1 MNNQQFFKTFRFFKF
16 QFNKDH
22 YLTHSSYDGCPINYL
37 GIVISGSGRFTTE
50 EEVVTAGQGEI
61 IFIPKG
67 CKYTSY
73 WKTDGQQVAWYSIGF
88 DLFPQADSSEIL
100 LQTIVPT
107 EVEKKILDCITDNF
121 TESTE
126 NVGHLYSFLGSA
138 LPRMKRKSGAHT
150 SVSDKATSYMRKFPN
165 ASIKEVAEACG
176 LSESALYGIIK
187 KCRNTTPNEIR
198 QKILCEKAVEMLIST
213 DLPIEEISNELGF
226 SSSSYFRKILRK
238 HTGKTPLKIRKENHF

>member
-1 MNNQQFFKTFRFFKF
+1 MS
-16 QFNKDH
+16 
-22 YLTHSSYDGCPINYL
+22 HSIYDGCPTNYV
-37 GIVISGSGRFTTE
+37 GIVISGYGKFTTE
-50 EEVVTAGQGEI
+50 DEVVITGPGEI

-67 CKYTSY
+67 CKYSSY
-73 WKTDGQQVAWYSIGF
+73 WKTDGQQVAWYSLGF

-100 LQTIVPT
+100 LQKILPT
-107 EVEKKILDCITDNF
+107 KEEQNILDCLTDNF
-121 TESTE
+121 IESTE
-126 NVGHLYSFLGSA
+126 NIGRLYSFLGSA

-150 SVSDKATSYMRKFPN
+150 SVSDKAIDFMRKSPN

-213 DLPIEEISNELGF
+213 DLPVEEISNELGF

-238 HTGKTPLKIRKENHF
+238 HTGKTPLEIRKTNHY